1 MQTTKKSPFTQFDPN
16 YYATLRRVSFAKAEE
31 YRQTVIQG
39 TKNTIDLWERFGKES
54 INELAVRWI
63 SPENKDG
70 MEKREILKAR
80 WWIDLAEQFEKGT
93 LWIGNPLEENPEE
106 KKQEPSIDLSLLI
119 TDPGVINEE
128 EILGITPNLTD
139 EFDDQSEENNEE
151 ETDEESEDEAEKSE
165 DEENETE
172 DIWEIANE
180 WNEKYVTTASNPIEL
195 WESERK
201 YIIDQLKARW
211 QFVPWNIWNGKLVE
225 KAKNAWIL

>member
-54 INELAVRWI
+54 INELAVRGI

-80 WWIDLAEQFEKGT
+80 WGIDLAEQFEKGT
-93 LWIGNPLEENPEE
+93 LGIGNPLEENPEE

-119 TDPGVINEE
+119 TDPGAINEE
-128 EILGITPNLTD
+128 DIFGING
-139 EFDDQSEENNEE
+139 NEE
-151 ETDEESEDEAEKSE
+151 EDNGNETSSEESQNEWELENNGKKL
-165 DEENETE
+165 ENEETE
-172 DIWEIANE
+172 KDD
-180 WNEKYVTTASNPIEL
+180 KYVTTATNPIEL

-201 YIIDQLKARW
+201 YIIDQLKARGTH
-211 QFVPWNIWNGKLVE
+211 VPGNIGNAKLVE
-225 KAKNAWIL
+225 KAQIAWIL